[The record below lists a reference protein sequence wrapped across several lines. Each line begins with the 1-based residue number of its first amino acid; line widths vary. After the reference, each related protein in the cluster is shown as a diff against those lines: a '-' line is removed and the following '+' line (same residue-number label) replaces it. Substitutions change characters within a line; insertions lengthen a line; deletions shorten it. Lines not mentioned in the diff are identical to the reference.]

1 MSGSSKKRVLYSAVV
16 AKDYQVHN
24 EIALLRPCFLHAGS
38 LQGVALAL
46 KSTITLMA
54 SIATSK
60 EGTNTWST
68 MLCIDVSKGTHACS
82 HG

>member
-1 MSGSSKKRVLYSAVV
+1 MSGSSKKRVLYSSVNVV

-54 SIATSK
+54 STSR
-60 EGTNTWST
+60 EGTNTWS
-68 MLCIDVSKGTHACS
+68 
-82 HG
+82 